1 MRLGTDGMGPISR
14 GTDAVFGGTV
24 VERCN
29 DAASLSGFDEM
40 LGWFEQVSPYSCPI
54 HHMLTF
60 PFFFRNSTVLW
71 A

>member
-29 DAASLSGFDEM
+29 DVASLSGFDEM
-40 LGWFEQVSPYSCPI
+40 LGWFE
-54 HHMLTF
+54 
-60 PFFFRNSTVLW
+60 
-71 A
+71 